1 MKAFARQTPVRH
13 VAVLAAALA
22 VSAGVLLSAQ
32 GSPLGATPAHAETSV
47 TATAEATRTVES
59 FSWTDSGLISD
70 AAGDLVAQTH
80 RYSIYLED
88 GTMPVLS
95 GLKVYLS
102 KVDSLDPD
110 HPTLAQLADVFG
122 TDEASILSKLN
133 VGKNTLKV
141 RLDGSPESKVLATAF
156 VTVKEDTP
164 VIPTPDPDP
173 GTPTD
178 PGENPTDPGTPTD
191 PDTPT
196 DPGDTPTDPGQTPT
210 DPNTPTDPGQNP
222 STPDKPDDHPGNGGE
237 QPTDQNGGGQATP
250 DGGSQTPAA
259 PHADDGTFQP
269 PVAQPGVD
277 GQDTAGQAKL
287 AQTGGD
293 DSGLWIGV
301 GAASLLIAGGGLAQ
315 LARRKRS

>member
-22 VSAGVLLSAQ
+22 ASAGVLLSAQ
-32 GSPLGATPAHAETSV
+32 ASPLGATPAHAETSV

-88 GTMPVLS
+88 GTTPVLS
-95 GLKVYLS
+95 GLKVDLS
-102 KVDSLDPD
+102 KVNSLDPD

-156 VTVKEDTP
+156 VTVKEDTS
-164 VIPTPDPDP
+164 VTPEPDP

-237 QPTDQNGGGQATP
+237 QPTDP
-250 DGGSQTPAA
+250 DGGSQTPGAQQ
-259 PHADDGTFQP
+259 ADGGTYQP

-277 GQDTAGQAKL
+277 EQDTAGQAKL

-301 GAASLLIAGGGLAQ
+301 GAASLLIACGGLAQ

>member
-1 MKAFARQTPVRH
+1 MKAFTRQTPVRH
-13 VAVLAAALA
+13 AAVLTAALA

-32 GSPLGATPAHAETSV
+32 ASPLGATPAHAETSV

-88 GTMPVLS
+88 GTTPVLS
-95 GLKVYLS
+95 GLKVDLS
-102 KVDSLDPD
+102 KVNSLDPD

-141 RLDGSPESKVLATAF
+141 RLDGNPGSKVLATAF

-164 VIPTPDPDP
+164 VTPDPDP
-173 GTPTD
+173 DTPTD

-191 PDTPT
+191 PNTPT
-196 DPGDTPTDPGQTPT
+196 DPGDTPTDPGQTPA

-222 STPDKPDDHPGNGGE
+222 STPDKTDDHPGNGGE
-237 QPTDQNGGGQATP
+237 QPTDTNGGGQATP
-250 DGGSQTPAA
+250 DGGSQ
-259 PHADDGTFQP
+259 P
-269 PVAQPGVD
+269 PVTQPGVD
-277 GQDTAGQAKL
+277 EQDTAGQTKL